1 MLRYIFQKI
10 LRIESEDKIMDN
22 IKIEKVMEHV
32 EVIINGIFAF
42 SADNKAEA
50 IKELKSQILA

>member
-1 MLRYIFQKI
+1 MLRYIFQMI

-32 EVIINGIFAF
+32 EVIINGMFSF
-42 SADNKAEA
+42 SADSEQEA